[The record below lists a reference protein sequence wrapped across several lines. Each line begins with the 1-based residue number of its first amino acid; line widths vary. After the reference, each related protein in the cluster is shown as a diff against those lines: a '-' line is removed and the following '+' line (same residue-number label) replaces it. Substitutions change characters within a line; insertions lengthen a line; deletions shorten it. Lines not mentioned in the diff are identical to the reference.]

1 MCAGPA
7 ASAGVEP
14 ARLSARLQVKV
25 QQEDPAPAQTG
36 ATGLRD
42 SGAGIQQLPAGR
54 RVEEGQQRTLNS
66 NTHQLFTQELY
77 FSTNLGYLYLILES
91 FHFFS
96 TTGSGSAYEC
106 NMMHRHTVY

>member
-14 ARLSARLQVKV
+14 ARLSAHLQVKV

-66 NTHQLFTQELY
+66 NTHQLLT
-77 FSTNLGYLYLILES
+77 LES

-106 NMMHRHTVY
+106 NMMHYHTVY